1 MVKLTVLDYC
11 AGQVCSYI
19 LTEEQLEMDERDL
32 LEKLGHTI
40 IDCEWMYHK

>member
-11 AGQVCSYI
+11 AGQVYSYI
-19 LTEEQLEMDERDL
+19 LTEQELEMDERDL
-32 LEKLGHTI
+32 LEELGHTI